1 MTSLIHVNGPPGIGK
16 STLSALYA
24 DRHPGTLNLDIDS
37 LHRLV
42 GGWQDADFREVV
54 LLDEKAG
61 SIARFDRRRDDSAW
75 GEHNRRL
82 VALRGGPV
90 MLAAM
95 YDRLLV
101 RVFRL
106 EALRVPTRQSHVVLR
121 SGPAGTGARGDSR
134 VQEKDEMDL
143 PPPRGPVS
151 GHVIDALRR
160 ESDQLGDLV
169 LGPDPVLDDADV
181 QLALWVLY
189 ELHFR
194 GFDTTAP
201 EREWDP
207 DCWPCAATSNGVSSV
222 SCERRRRSDWP
233 SEPRATMSPAT
244 CSPWSPSDDSPSPAS
259 YLQRHG
265 SRDQMLD
272 FLRERSVAQLKESD
286 PQAFVVAR
294 LEGPAKVALA
304 EVQYDEFGAGR
315 PEHLHQTLYADAL
328 EAAGL
333 DPTYGAYLPEI
344 SGISLAMSNVMSMF
358 ALHRR
363 LRGAAVGHFAAFEA
377 IELSALTQDR
387 HGPGSARL
395 PTRRVGVLPRAR
407 GGRRRART
415 GGGS

>member
-1 MTSLIHVNGPPGIGK
+1 
-16 STLSALYA
+16 
-24 DRHPGTLNLDIDS
+24 
-37 LHRLV
+37 
-42 GGWQDADFREVV
+42 
-54 LLDEKAG
+54 
-61 SIARFDRRRDDSAW
+61 
-75 GEHNRRL
+75 
-82 VALRGGPV
+82 
-90 MLAAM
+90 
-95 YDRLLV
+95 
-101 RVFRL
+101 
-106 EALRVPTRQSHVVLR
+106 
-121 SGPAGTGARGDSR
+121 
-134 VQEKDEMDL
+134 MDL

-151 GHVIDALRR
+151 GYVIDALGRDG
-160 ESDQLGDLV
+160 DQLGDLV
-169 LGPDPVLDDADV
+169 LGPGPVLDDADV

-194 GFDTTAP
+194 GFDTSAP

-207 DCWPCAATSNGVSSV
+207 GLLALRRDL
-222 SCERRRRSDWP
+222 ERRFERELREATQERLAERTPSDDV
-233 SEPRATMSPAT
+233 AGDLLTLVA
-244 CSPWSPSDDSPSPAS
+244 SDDSPSPAS

-377 IELSALTQDR
+377 SSSVPSRKIAMGLDRLGFPPAVSAYFQEHVEADAVHEQVAARDICGNLVQQHPELRDDVLFGAATALHLDALSAEELLGR
-387 HGPGSARL
+387 WHSAEATPSL
-395 PTRRVGVLPRAR
+395 DLEEA
-407 GGRRRART
+407 
-415 GGGS
+415 S